1 MISKSNY
8 SGTLVKPRFIVVHA
22 WPEIPPRKSVHY
34 FIDRDGK
41 VDQLVPLN
49 RCAWHSDGHNR
60 DSIAVAL
67 VSFGPLVLREGK
79 FYSALY
85 GDEVQDVHDGYPPG
99 GGYRYWQK
107 FTDEQLARL
116 DEIKQLHPDLVLKRE
131 QHAWPLTLPQL

>member
-1 MISKSNY
+1 
-8 SGTLVKPRFIVVHA
+8 
-22 WPEIPPRKSVHY
+22 VHY
-34 FIDRDGK
+34 LIARDGT

-67 VSFGPLVLREGK
+67 ESFGPLVLRDGK

-85 GDEVQDVHDGYPPG
+85 GDEVTEVHDGLSHG
-99 GGYRYWQK
+99 CRYWHK

-116 DEIKQLHPDLVLKRE
+116 DEIKEQWPDLELVTVGRG
-131 QHAWPLTLPQL
+131 AWPLDLKTV

>member
-1 MISKSNY
+1 MPNNY

-22 WPEIPPRKSVHY
+22 WPVIPPRKSVHY
-34 FIDRDGK
+34 FIRRGGK

-85 GDEVQDVHDGYPPG
+85 GDEVTEVHDGLSH
-99 GGYRYWQK
+99 GYRYWHK
-107 FTDEQLARL
+107 FTDEQLDQL
-116 DEIKQLHPDLVLKRE
+116 DKLKEQWPDLELVTVGRG
-131 QHAWPLTLPQL
+131 AWPLDLKTV